1 MKKSIQ
7 YFTKE
12 YLERCKGMTP
22 DQILEFL
29 ENYRMLLS
37 ETSEKSQLIS
47 LRIQPS
53 FLRAFKRKSQLAG
66 VPYQTQIKKLM
77 KGWLE
82 GRENI

>member
-7 YFTKE
+7 YFTTE

-29 ENYRMLLS
+29 ENYRRLLS

-47 LRIQPS
+47 LKIQPS
-53 FLRAFKRKSQLAG
+53 FLCAFKRKSQLAG
-66 VPYQTQIKKLM
+66 MPYQSQIKKLM
-77 KGWLE
+77 KEWLE
-82 GRENI
+82 GKGN

>member
-1 MKKSIQ
+1 MKKGIQ

-29 ENYRMLLS
+29 ENYRKLIA
-37 ETSEKSQLIS
+37 ETAEQSQLIS
-47 LRIQPS
+47 LKIRPS
-53 FLRAFKRKSQLAG
+53 LLRAFKQKAQLAG

-77 KGWLE
+77 QAWLE
-82 GRENI
+82 EKV